1 MTVFKALLSRVLLL
15 TFLAI
20 GLCSGLSLSIQPAAA
35 QTVVVEGNRRVDV
48 ETIRSY
54 FSGTDQKS
62 IDEAVKALLATGQY
76 GSVRARKVGD
86 KIVVTVNEKL
96 SINRVAFE
104 GNSKLKSEQLAAEVQ
119 SKSRGPYDPSLVQSD
134 ITRLLEVYKRG
145 GRGAARITS
154 RTVDLPNGRIDLVFT
169 VVEGGKT
176 GVKEINIS
184 GNNVYSSGK
193 IRGLM
198 QTTESNFLSW
208 LKSSDV
214 YDPDRITADQE
225 LIRRYYLRNG
235 YADFRIA
242 STDAHFDNEK
252 EGWIISMVVEEGP
265 QYRVSD
271 VRIDSRI
278 PDIASDSLARN
289 LSLSA
294 GDVYDGTQVEKSV
307 EAISRDVARKGYAF
321 SQVRPA
327 GDRNT
332 AGGTISVRFTVEE
345 GPRVYVERINIRG
358 NTRTRDYVIRREFR
372 IGEGDPYNRVLI
384 DQAERRLNGLGYF
397 KKVKITNQPGSAAD
411 RVVIE
416 VEVEDQPTGSFS
428 VSGGY
433 STSDGFI
440 SEVSIT
446 ESNFLGR
453 GQYVRAAAS
462 YGQKS
467 SGFDFSF
474 TEPYFLDR
482 HIAAGFDLFH
492 KATDNSKFSLYQN
505 WISGGTLRLGI
516 PFTDELTLTGR
527 YSLYSTRIRIPNTAK
542 QPYDDCP
549 RPGAANPDPS
559 TQFPGE
565 TAAQQGLCLSN
576 LEASNA
582 IKESRGTR
590 LTSLVGYTL
599 NYSTLDNPRD
609 PHSGVYAELKQDFAG
624 LGGASKFVRSTGE
637 ARYYREFLDDVV
649 GFVKVQG
656 GNITGWGGKDL
667 LLTDHFNLGPSLV
680 RGFAPGGI
688 GPRDLGCFIAGCTPD
703 LAFVKN
709 NPIGGTN
716 YFGAT
721 AEVQFPIGLP
731 KEIGV
736 KGALFADAGT
746 LFNYAGK
753 THFGNPVSPCT
764 GNIIVA
770 PQLQSNCVNPYD
782 DRKIRAS
789 VGASLLWQSPLGPIR
804 FDYAFPLAKGKY
816 DRTQAFRFS
825 GGGSF

>member
-1 MTVFKALLSRVLLL
+1 MLAFKAFLSRFAVL
-15 TFLAI
+15 TFIAA
-20 GLCSGLSLSIQPAAA
+20 GLFAGFAASVQPAAA
-35 QTVVVEGNRRVDV
+35 QMIVVEGNRRVDV

-54 FSGTDQKS
+54 FSGSDQKS
-62 IDEAVKALLATGQY
+62 IDEAVKALQATGQY
-76 GSVRARKVGD
+76 SSVRARKVGD
-86 KIVVTVNEKL
+86 KIIVTVGEKL

-119 SKSRGPYDPSLVQSD
+119 SRSRGPYDPALVQSD

-169 VVEGGKT
+169 IVEGGKT
-176 GVKEINIS
+176 GVKEINFA
-184 GNNVYSSGK
+184 GNNAYSAGK
-193 IRGLM
+193 LRGLM

-235 YADFRIA
+235 YADFRIV
-242 STDAHFDNEK
+242 STDTHFDNEK

-278 PDIASDSLARN
+278 PDVNSEALARN
-289 LSLSA
+289 LGLQA
-294 GDVYDGTQVEKSV
+294 GDVYDGTSVEKTV
-307 EAISRDVARKGYAF
+307 EGISRDVARQGYAF
-321 SQVRPA
+321 NQVRPA
-327 GDRNT
+327 GDRNA
-332 AGGTISVRFTVEE
+332 AGATIALRFTVEE
-345 GPRVYVERINIRG
+345 GPRVYVERINIHG

-416 VEVEDQPTGSFS
+416 VEIEDQPTGSFS
-428 VSGGY
+428 ISGGY

-453 GQYVRAAAS
+453 GQYVRAAVS

-492 KATDNSKFSLYQN
+492 KQSNNSTYTLYQN

-516 PFTDELTLTGR
+516 PFTDEITFSPR
-527 YSLYSTRIRIPNTAK
+527 YSIYSTRIKIPNTAR
-542 QPYDDCP
+542 QPYDDCTTP
-549 RPGAANPDPS
+549 
-559 TQFPGE
+559 FPGE
-565 TAAQQGLCLSN
+565 TPAQRNFCLTN

-590 LTSLVGYTL
+590 LTSLIGYTL
-599 NYSTLDNPRD
+599 NYNTLDNPRD
-609 PHSGVYAELKQDFAG
+609 PHSGIYTELRQDFAG
-624 LGGASKFVRSTGE
+624 LGGVSRFVRTTGE
-637 ARYYREFLDDVV
+637 ARYYREITDDTV

-656 GNITGWGGKDL
+656 GNIFGWGGRKL

-680 RGFAPGGI
+680 RGFAPGGF
-688 GPRDLGCFIAGCTPD
+688 GPRDLGCFAAGCVPD
-703 LAFVKN
+703 LNFVKN
-709 NPIGGTN
+709 NPLGGTT
-716 YFGAT
+716 YIGAT

-736 KGALFADAGT
+736 KGAVFADVGT

-753 THFGNPVSPCT
+753 KHFGDPTIGCT
-764 GNIIVA
+764 GNIIPPLVVPPVVQL
-770 PQLQSNCVNPYD
+770 PQLQSNCVNPID
-782 DRKIRAS
+782 DRKIRSS

-804 FDYAFPLAKGKY
+804 FDYAFPITKGKY